1 MNGDNKFA
9 DGLNKLGEA
18 LDGIN
23 NGRQPGALTRA
34 IYAAAAK
41 KNPAMVILNDSSY
54 LNNLTSPV
62 GIIARAIMSNVFPI
76 NKNK

>member
-1 MNGDNKFA
+1 
-9 DGLNKLGEA
+9 LNKLGEA

-23 NGRQPGALTRA
+23 SGRPPGALTRA

-41 KNPAMVILNDSSY
+41 KNPAIAILNDSSY
-54 LNNLTSPV
+54 LNDLTSPV
-62 GIIARAIMSNVFPI
+62 GMIAKAIMSNVFPI